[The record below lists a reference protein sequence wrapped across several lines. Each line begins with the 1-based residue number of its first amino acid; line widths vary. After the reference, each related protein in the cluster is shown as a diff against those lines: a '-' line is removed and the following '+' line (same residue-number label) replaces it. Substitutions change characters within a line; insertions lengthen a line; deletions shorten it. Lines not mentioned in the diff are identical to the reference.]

1 MPFVPRF
8 STCAAFVALA
18 SLPGVGW
25 AVTNS
30 SLSSVHEVP
39 APSSGTSAPARE
51 GGTTQP
57 LATREGKPGRTRLL
71 VLNDCPGVSSSI
83 L

>member
-1 MPFVPRF
+1 MPVVPRL
-8 STCAAFVALA
+8 SMCAALVALA
-18 SLPGVGW
+18 SLPAVAR

-39 APSSGTSAPARE
+39 VPSSGASAPARE
-51 GGTTQP
+51 GSGP
-57 LATREGKPGRTRLL
+57 SVAAREGRTPRSRLL
-71 VLNDCPGVSSSI
+71 VLNDCPPVSNSI